1 MDANEVLQLLRPGL
15 LQGRAVAVAAPSR
28 PALTTAL
35 TDLGATAATL
45 QADPADEQATDEAAR
60 ALGPL
65 HALVVDA
72 ATRFSQADAEG
83 DELGPLRQSTDAAWA
98 AVRAVANSAWI
109 GPQSPG
115 KVVLLAPRPGDGPH
129 AEATRAALENMART
143 TSIEWAR
150 HRITTVA
157 VTPGPETGDEQL
169 AALVAYLVSPA
180 GDYFSG
186 CRLNLT

>member
-1 MDANEVLQLLRPGL
+1 MLKDGTRLGGGSCAPQAKVRAAVDANEVLQLLRPGL

-72 ATRFSQADAEG
+72 AARFSQADAEG
-83 DELGPLRQSTDAAWA
+83 DELGPLRQSATASSRQARARSGRLRSSATQAAWSDA
-98 AVRAVANSAWI
+98 SADACSAPVSSSTCAQARKRRA
-109 GPQSPG
+109 
-115 KVVLLAPRPGDGPH
+115 
-129 AEATRAALENMART
+129 
-143 TSIEWAR
+143 
-150 HRITTVA
+150 
-157 VTPGPETGDEQL
+157 
-169 AALVAYLVSPA
+169 
-180 GDYFSG
+180 SG
-186 CRLNLT
+186 G